1 MLIKINNSKDK
12 KNNFVILNLYFI
24 IRFIYVEIDKYLF
37 FINIKLIILFN
48 NFNSHKINLLL
59 NN

>member
-12 KNNFVILNLYFI
+12 KNNLVILNLYFI

-48 NFNSHKINLLL
+48 NFNSHKINILL
-59 NN
+59 NK